1 MENKSSGIPITPDT
15 KVGALLD
22 SYPQLESTL
31 LEIAPAFAKLQSP
44 ILRKTVA
51 KVTTLRQA
59 AKVGG
64 VSLADM
70 INKLRQAAG
79 ITLGEIV
86 DDAAAGAADDKRP
99 EWFDESAI
107 CKSIDGR
114 PILEKGEHPVG
125 IVLKEI
131 GNLQKGRILEL
142 ITPFLPAPLIDKGK
156 EVGCLAWSKSE
167 NADIVKTY
175 FYKK

>member
-1 MENKSSGIPITPDT
+1 MDNKSPGIPITPET

-79 ITLGEIV
+79 MTLGEIV
-86 DDAAAGAADDKRP
+86 DDSATDDKRP

-107 CKSIDGR
+107 CKSVDGR
-114 PILEKGEHPVG
+114 PILEKGEHPLG
-125 IVLKEI
+125 LVLSEI
-131 GNLQKGRILEL
+131 RLLQPGQILEL
-142 ITPFLPAPLIDKGK
+142 ITPFLPAPLIDKGR
-156 EVGCLAWSKSE
+156 EAGCLAWSKSE

-175 FYKK
+175 FFKK